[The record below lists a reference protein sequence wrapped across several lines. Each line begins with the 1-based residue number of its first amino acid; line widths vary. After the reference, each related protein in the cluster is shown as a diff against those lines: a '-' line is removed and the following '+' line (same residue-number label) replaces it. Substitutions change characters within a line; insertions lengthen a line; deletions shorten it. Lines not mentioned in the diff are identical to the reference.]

1 MKKKPLLILLICLC
15 VLVLAG
21 TAVLIWYFAS
31 YRPKQERTEQYRKIF
46 NDYYN
51 AKVESF
57 ATQNAENAGRQID
70 VVFLGDSL
78 TDGYDLA
85 RYYPQYVT
93 LNRGINGDTTVGLEN
108 RLDVSV
114 YQVKP
119 KVAVMLIGVNNL
131 ATMLDNYESI
141 LQGFKANIPDTKIVL
156 LSLTSMADYWAYNNQ
171 LAAYTNAYI
180 KRYAQLYGYTFVDLY
195 TPLFDVTTGEMKCE
209 YTVDGGHFTHEGYTV
224 LTDAI
229 TPVLAS
235 LLGY

>member
-1 MKKKPLLILLICLC
+1 MKKKPLFILLICLC

-21 TAVLIWYFAS
+21 AAVLIWYFAS

-93 LNRGINGDTTVGLEN
+93 LNRGISGDTTVGLEN

-195 TPLFDVTTGEMKCE
+195 TPLFDVTTGEMKRE

>member
-93 LNRGINGDTTVGLEN
+93 LNRGISGDTTVGLEN

-195 TPLFDVTTGEMKCE
+195 TPLFDVTTGEMNRE